1 MNEQKKLT
9 ELYLKY
15 LNNFDNV
22 HEVFMCDDAHP
33 ESFYES
39 FYDEYVAN
47 SEVLTDKDK
56 LMWIDIFRT
65 YPDDEEMPADTLFEE
80 ALDENPWFKEDVVV
94 WLIDN
99 NPVVKGT
106 ATEALWAHLKEA
118 WTIDVLEDVIEG
130 RWNAK

>member
-15 LNNFDNV
+15 LNNFDAV

-33 ESFYES
+33 ESFYLD
-39 FYDEYVAN
+39 FYDQYVDN
-47 SEVLTDKDK
+47 FEVVDVSDKE
-56 LMWIDIFRT
+56 MWLETFRT
-65 YPDDEEMPADTLFEE
+65 YLDDEELPADMEFYEV
-80 ALDENPWFKEDVVV
+80 LDEYPGFKEDVVV

-106 ATEALWAHLKEA
+106 ATEALWAHIKEA
-118 WTIDVLEDVIEG
+118 WTIDVLETVIEG
-130 RWNAK
+130 RWNGK

>member
-15 LNNFDNV
+15 LNNFDAV

-33 ESFYES
+33 ESFYVY
-39 FYDEYVAN
+39 FYDEYVAD
-47 SEVLTDKDK
+47 SDVLTIEDK
-56 LMWIDIFRT
+56 LMWMDTFLA
-65 YPDDEEMPADTLFEE
+65 YLAEDEIPADMLFEE
-80 ALDENPWFKEDVVV
+80 ILDEYPWFKEDVVV

-118 WTIDVLEDVIEG
+118 WTIEVLEDVVEG
-130 RWNAK
+130 RWNEK